1 MTDWCINSTL
11 PAEVLEK
18 IFKVLP
24 RRDLKTAVSKTVR
37 VDVMEKTWL
46 NFLSGEGLQKME
58 GGGGAAWSLVLGHHH
73 HPPWQL
79 GKVPRILILRFSES
93 LQKESTS

>member
-1 MTDWCINSTL
+1 MCEKCDATMTDWCINSTL

-37 VDVMEKTWL
+37 VDVMEK
-46 NFLSGEGLQKME
+46 N
-58 GGGGAAWSLVLGHHH
+58 
-73 HPPWQL
+73 
-79 GKVPRILILRFSES
+79 LIEIFVR
-93 LQKESTS
+93 

>member
-24 RRDLKTAVSKTVR
+24 RRDLKTAVSKTV
-37 VDVMEKTWL
+37 DVMEKTSL

-73 HPPWQL
+73 RPPWQL
-79 GKVPRILILRFSES
+79 GKVPPILIVRCSES
-93 LQKESTS
+93 LQK